1 MATVPRKFVKL
12 ANTLPPRLTRFFARY
27 PPPALLSSSQPQI
40 ASNTSSSDPNA
51 SSVETIAPELNVDLP
66 ESPFRAHKHSVT
78 GKWHDPTFSLRR
90 QAELVKLART
100 YGVEEFLPYTVKGT
114 LERLRRREENGLRV
128 KGTGIG
134 QKVRGKEWE
143 RTLKP
148 RYVSASE
155 GWQCHILLREWL
167 CDG

>member
-27 PPPALLSSSQPQI
+27 PPPALLLASQPQI
-40 ASNTSSSDPNA
+40 ASNTSPSDPNA
-51 SSVETIAPELNVDLP
+51 SSAETTAPEPNVDLP
-66 ESPFRAHKHSVT
+66 ASPFRAHKHSVT

-148 RYVSASE
+148 RYVYASKC
-155 GWQCHILLREWL
+155 WRCHIPLHEWL